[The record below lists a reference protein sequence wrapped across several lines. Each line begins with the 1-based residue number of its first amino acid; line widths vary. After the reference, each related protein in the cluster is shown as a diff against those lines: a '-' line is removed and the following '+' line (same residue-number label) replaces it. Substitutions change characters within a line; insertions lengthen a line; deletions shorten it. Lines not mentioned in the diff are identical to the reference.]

1 MFVGRTVFASMGLAG
16 PPGPTNP
23 PNPGDPPV
31 PMVLDTQ
38 SGDFASATVEIIGLD
53 LARVLVTLS
62 EPVPPEQVTWAATTR
77 VNTNFVFPTLL
88 ASVGV
93 SSPTTVEIWLQ
104 TFVPATLPPVPPPP
118 PASGIDSNLFNVEL
132 VGFVQPQN

>member
-1 MFVGRTVFASMGLAG
+1 MFVGRTVFASIGLAG

-31 PMVLDTQ
+31 LAVIDTQ
-38 SGDFASATVEIIGLD
+38 SGDFASATVEIIGFD

-62 EPVPPEQVTWAATTR
+62 EPVPPEQTTWVATTR

-104 TFVPATLPPVPPPP
+104 AFVPATLPPVPPPP

-132 VGFVQPQN
+132 AGFVQPQN

>member
-1 MFVGRTVFASMGLAG
+1 MFFGRTVFASMGLAG
-16 PPGPTNP
+16 PPSPTNP

-31 PMVLDTQ
+31 PLVFNNQ

-62 EPVPPEQVTWAATTR
+62 EPVPPEQTTYVATTR
-77 VNTNFVFPTLL
+77 VNTNFVFPSLL

-93 SSPTTVEIWLQ
+93 TSETTIEIWLGGF
-104 TFVPATLPPVPPPP
+104 TLATVPPIPPPP
-118 PASGIDSNLFNVEL
+118 PTTGIDSNIFNIEL
-132 VGFVQPQN
+132 VGFVLPAN

>member
-1 MFVGRTVFASMGLAG
+1 MFVGRTVFASFGLPG

-31 PMVLDTQ
+31 PMTIDNQ

-53 LARVLVTLS
+53 LARIVVTLA
-62 EPVPPEQVTWAATTR
+62 EPIPPEQTTYVATTR
-77 VNTNFVFPTLL
+77 INTNFVFPSIL

-93 SSPTTVEIWLQ
+93 TSETTIEIWLG
-104 TFVPATLPPVPPPP
+104 TFTLATMPPIPPPP
-118 PASGIDSNLFNVEL
+118 PSTGIDSNIFTVEL
-132 VGFVQPQN
+132 VGFVLPAN